1 MASFESSE
9 VLGFDEAPAVCGL
22 RFFGAVSASISHE
35 LKNAIAIVNEHAGL
49 LEDLALLA
57 ERGKPLDPERLKRT
71 AAHITRQVQRA
82 NVLIGNLNR
91 FAHSIDEPISTV
103 HLPELISF
111 LVTLAERKATM
122 SGITLEVA
130 CREASFSVQTSP
142 FFLLNLLWLC
152 LKALFEAIPPSSVV
166 QIDAQGRDDRV
177 EVRLRCQGIQ
187 PTQTGF
193 VENIRKD
200 ATPLLS
206 ILQAQ
211 ISMDSSTGDV
221 VLSLP
226 KSIPEA

>member
-9 VLGFDEAPAVCGL
+9 VRGYDDAPAVCGL

-35 LKNAIAIVNEHAGL
+35 LKNAIAIVSEHAGL

-71 AAHITRQVQRA
+71 AMQITRQVQRA

-91 FAHSIDEPISTV
+91 FAHSIDEPITTV
-103 HLPELISF
+103 PLSELISF

-122 SGITLEVA
+122 SGITLKVA
-130 CREASFSVQTSP
+130 CREASFSVQVQP

-152 LKALFEAIPPSSVV
+152 LKALFETIPPSSVV
-166 QIDAQGRDDRV
+166 QVDAQEKDKDV
-177 EVRLRCQGIQ
+177 EVRLHCQAIQ
-187 PTQTGF
+187 PTQTSLP
-193 VENIRKD
+193 ESLRKD
-200 ATPLLS
+200 AAPLLS
-206 ILQAQ
+206 ILHAQ

-226 KSIPEA
+226 KNVPEA